1 YGRDSLNYAP
11 GIERNPVV
19 TKEQIMALPNL
30 HGYWK
35 YGDAIV
41 PFRIEPQDR
50 PLRARAFIPRQPRQL
65 SPPELPKPLPGA
77 ASIPAT
83 GNGHEQE
90 RSTEI
95 EVLTDDTGELDPRF

>member
-1 YGRDSLNYAP
+1 M
-11 GIERNPVV
+11 V

-50 PLRARAFIPRQPRQL
+50 ALRARAFIPRQPRQL
-65 SPPELPKPLPGA
+65 SQPELPKQLPA
-77 ASIPAT
+77 ASTPAI
-83 GNGHEQE
+83 GNSHEQE
-90 RSTEI
+90 PTTEI
-95 EVLTDDTGELDPRF
+95 EVLTDDTTELDPRF